1 MSDLI
6 QKSWPCGLETTF
18 TERCRTQLSGP
29 PDIPPTALADE
40 AQEPVPPQP
49 SQTLE
54 AAP

>member
-6 QKSWPCGLETTF
+6 QKQEVCPV
-18 TERCRTQLSGP
+18 
-29 PDIPPTALADE
+29 PDIPPTTALADE

-49 SQTLE
+49 SETLE